1 MVSTTTSRTAAWR
14 HPQDG
19 THADSGTILAF
30 VPEILIATD
39 TKAVFDEISSVVA
52 GRATR
57 VRWVRKGE
65 DVREEMN
72 LRPADLAILDSQ
84 ISTMGG
90 IAVALDL
97 RLEADAGRS
106 EPRPV
111 LLVLDR
117 RPDVFM
123 ARRSGAEG
131 WILRPLDPIRLRK
144 ATTALLAGGTWHDT
158 SFLPDPVAV
167 PFG

>member
-1 MVSTTTSRTAAWR
+1 VY
-14 HPQDG
+14 
-19 THADSGTILAF
+19 
-30 VPEILIATD
+30 
-39 TKAVFDEISSVVA
+39 DEISSVVA
-52 GRATR
+52 GPGTTI
-57 VRWVRKGE
+57 RWVRKGE
-65 DVREEMN
+65 AVRDAMN
-72 LRPADLAILDSQ
+72 FDPADLAIVDSQ
-84 ISTMGG
+84 IGAMGG

-97 RLEADAGRS
+97 RLEADAGRQ

-131 WILRPLDPIRLRK
+131 WILKPLDPIRLRK
-144 ATTALLAGGTWHDT
+144 AVTALLAGGTWHDT

-167 PFG
+167 PVD

>member
-1 MVSTTTSRTAAWR
+1 MV
-14 HPQDG
+14 P
-19 THADSGTILAF
+19 THDPALPSPF
-30 VPEILIATD
+30 VPDILIATD
-39 TKAVFDEISSVVA
+39 SAAVYDEIRSVVA
-52 GRATR
+52 APDTSTR
-57 VRWVRKGE
+57 WLRRGE

-72 LRPADLAILDSQ
+72 VRPADLAILDSQ
-84 ISTMGG
+84 IGAMGG

-106 EPRPV
+106 EALPV

-131 WILRPLDPIRLRK
+131 WILKPLDPIRLRK
-144 ATTALLAGGTWHDT
+144 AVAALLAGGTWHDT

-167 PFG
+167 PVD

>member
-1 MVSTTTSRTAAWR
+1 MV
-14 HPQDG
+14 P
-19 THADSGTILAF
+19 THAPALPFPF
-30 VPEILIATD
+30 VPDILIATD
-39 TKAVFDEISSVVA
+39 SAAVYDEIRSVVA
-52 GRATR
+52 APDTSTKWLRR
-57 VRWVRKGE
+57 GE

-84 ISTMGG
+84 IGAMGG

-106 EPRPV
+106 EALPV

-131 WILRPLDPIRLRK
+131 WILKPLDPIRLRK
-144 ATTALLAGGTWHDT
+144 AVAAVLAGGTWHDT

-167 PFG
+167 PVE

>member
-1 MVSTTTSRTAAWR
+1 MV
-14 HPQDG
+14 P
-19 THADSGTILAF
+19 THDPALPSPF
-30 VPEILIATD
+30 VPDILIATD
-39 TKAVFDEISSVVA
+39 SAAVYDEIRSMVA
-52 GRATR
+52 APDTSTR
-57 VRWVRKGE
+57 WLRRGE

-72 LRPADLAILDSQ
+72 VRPADLAILDSQ
-84 ISTMGG
+84 IGTMGG

-106 EPRPV
+106 EARPA

-123 ARRSGAEG
+123 ARRSRAEG
-131 WILRPLDPIRLRK
+131 WILKPLDPIRLRK
-144 ATTALLAGGTWHDT
+144 AVAALLAGGTWHDT

-167 PFG
+167 PAQ

>member
-1 MVSTTTSRTAAWR
+1 
-14 HPQDG
+14 
-19 THADSGTILAF
+19 
-30 VPEILIATD
+30 VPDILIATD
-39 TKAVFDEISSVVA
+39 SAAVYDEIRSVVA
-52 GRATR
+52 APDTSTKWLRR
-57 VRWVRKGE
+57 GE

-72 LRPADLAILDSQ
+72 VRPADLAILDSQ
-84 ISTMGG
+84 IGAMGG

-106 EPRPV
+106 EARPV

-131 WILRPLDPIRLRK
+131 WILKPLDPIRLRK
-144 ATTALLAGGTWHDT
+144 AVAALLAGGTWHDT
-158 SFLPDPVAV
+158 SFLPDPVAI
-167 PFG
+167 PSTRAPGRPPPAASTGG

>member
-1 MVSTTTSRTAAWR
+1 MV
-14 HPQDG
+14 P
-19 THADSGTILAF
+19 THDPALPSPF
-30 VPEILIATD
+30 VPDILIATD
-39 TKAVFDEISSVVA
+39 SAAVYDEIRSVVA
-52 GRATR
+52 APDTSTR
-57 VRWVRKGE
+57 WLRRGE

-72 LRPADLAILDSQ
+72 VRPADLTILDSQ
-84 ISTMGG
+84 IGTMGG

-106 EPRPV
+106 EARPA

-131 WILRPLDPIRLRK
+131 WILKPLDPIRLRK
-144 ATTALLAGGTWHDT
+144 AVAALLAGGTWHDT

-167 PFG
+167 PVE